1 MEMNCAS
8 YLKLSVSVQAQ
19 LWMPLSALRPVI
31 GLSLERTVCSA
42 PAGGAGRGG
51 SPRAGHRAPLSL
63 PAASA
68 ASLGLQTRFL
78 VWKTSVIM
86 TVSTSR
92 AVARIK

>member
-42 PAGGAGRGG
+42 PAGGGG
-51 SPRAGHRAPLSL
+51 GFTPCGARSPTVPPSSFCSLSGPPDSFPRL
-63 PAASA
+63 ENE
-68 ASLGLQTRFL
+68 RDND
-78 VWKTSVIM
+78 SVYL
-86 TVSTSR
+86 TGCC
-92 AVARIK
+92 KD

>member
-42 PAGGAGRGG
+42 PAGGGG
-51 SPRAGHRAPLSL
+51 VSPRVGHGAPLSL

-86 TVSTSR
+86 TVFTSR